1 MFYLHIVVYKEKAK
15 IIIIT
20 IVLTAKP
27 VCLPESL
34 LFSVPIHVTGDLKC
48 YLSLNFLQKLT
59 SVE

>member
-1 MFYLHIVVYKEKAK
+1 MFYLHIVVYKEKA

-34 LFSVPIHVTGDLKC
+34 LFSVPTHVTGDLKC

-59 SVE
+59 SAE